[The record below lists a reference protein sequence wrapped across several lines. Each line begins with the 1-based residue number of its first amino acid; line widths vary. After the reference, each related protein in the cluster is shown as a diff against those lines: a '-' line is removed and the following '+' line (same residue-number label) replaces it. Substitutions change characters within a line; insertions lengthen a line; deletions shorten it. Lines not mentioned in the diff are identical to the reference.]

1 MICTDIGYN
10 IMKYNMKDLKTVLKD
25 KDKKKKKKRK
35 DITNKEEE

>member
-1 MICTDIGYN
+1 MDIGYN

-25 KDKKKKKKRK
+25 KDKKKKKKKRK